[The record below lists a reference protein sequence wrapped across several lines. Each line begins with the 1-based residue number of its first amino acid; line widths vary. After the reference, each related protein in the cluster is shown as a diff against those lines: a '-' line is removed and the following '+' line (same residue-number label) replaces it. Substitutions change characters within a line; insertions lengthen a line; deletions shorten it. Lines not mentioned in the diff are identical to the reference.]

1 LGFMAAKVVKKGD
14 KWEVLLGG
22 LAYDSFEDESE
33 AKKLLSS

>member
-1 LGFMAAKVVKKGD
+1 MAAKVVKKGD